1 VSGAQPTL
9 NGVPGFRL
17 GGVSAGIKKRG
28 GLDLGVIVADAVV
41 ACAGVY
47 TTNLVVAA
55 PVVQS
60 RAKLAAAPRARVVI
74 VNSGNA
80 NACTGARGEV
90 DAAEMAKAA
99 ADAVGCD
106 VRDVQVCSTGVIGA
120 PLPVERV
127 RDALPRL
134 LDVTRVDGLPDFAR
148 AIMTTDT
155 RPKQRGVRLTIDGRE
170 ITIAGA
176 CKGAGM
182 IHPNMATML
191 GFVLTDAPIAEAD
204 LVAVWGR
211 VAGRTFNAIS
221 VDGDTSTNDTALCL
235 ASGAAGGAPLQG
247 DALTRFEAALEQVAG
262 ELARDIVRD
271 AEGATKLVAVTVQG
285 APSDADARR
294 AANAI
299 ATSPLVKTALHGED
313 PNWGRMVAAV
323 GRSGCPIDT
332 ARVRV
337 AVGETTVF
345 AANAWAGAEA
355 EQAAH
360 ATMKTPE
367 YGVTLDLGLGE
378 GRFTVFT
385 CDLSGDYV
393 RINADYRS

>member
-28 GLDLGVIVADAVV
+28 GPDLGVIVADAAV
-41 ACAGVY
+41 ACAGVF

-60 RAKLAAAPRARVVI
+60 RAKLATAPRARVVI

-191 GFVLTDAPIAEAD
+191 GFVLTDAPIAVVAPVPGD
-204 LVAVWGR
+204 LLELVVR
-211 VAGRTFNAIS
+211 
-221 VDGDTSTNDTALCL
+221 
-235 ASGAAGGAPLQG
+235 AGGVPEDQQPAVLSAP
-247 DALTRFEAALEQVAG
+247 ASAG
-262 ELARDIVRD
+262 E
-271 AEGATKLVAVTVQG
+271 E
-285 APSDADARR
+285 
-294 AANAI
+294 
-299 ATSPLVKTALHGED
+299 
-313 PNWGRMVAAV
+313 
-323 GRSGCPIDT
+323 
-332 ARVRV
+332 
-337 AVGETTVF
+337 
-345 AANAWAGAEA
+345 
-355 EQAAH
+355 
-360 ATMKTPE
+360 
-367 YGVTLDLGLGE
+367 
-378 GRFTVFT
+378 
-385 CDLSGDYV
+385 
-393 RINADYRS
+393 